1 MVVLPRLT
9 SGLRTYFAKLSQFS
23 PNARSVLAFSAM
35 NGLVFGVFRLLF
47 NFYVLSLGSFDER
60 FVGNLTSYS
69 SAAALAAALPAVY
82 IADRFSQ
89 KRIMIVTGLISGL
102 TILGMVFFPSRPFLI
117 TFNIVAAVFS
127 AIRQVTVSPFLMRNT
142 TPDERQYVFSFNF
155 GLMTLFNAA
164 GNQLGGFLP
173 TWLGSAAGV
182 EPTSTL
188 AYQLA
193 LGGMTLI
200 SFLAIG
206 PLTRLRIAPRDPGI
220 VIEMPWK
227 KLARHGR
234 ALVRLITPQLV
245 IGLGAGM
252 FQPFMNLY
260 FRKVFDLDD
269 AAVGTV
275 FFISVFAMAVA
286 QFISAPLADRFGKI
300 RTVIA
305 AQAISIPFLVTMGLA
320 AWLVPSGRA
329 AFSLMFSVTAIAFLA
344 RQALMNLAGP
354 VYETFILDQ
363 TKTEAQSLAS
373 ALNGISFQFGWVVS
387 PSISGWFQAEYG
399 EFGFVPVFGCVVILY
414 VTAIAMEWLFFH
426 DVARMTR
433 LTTVDRDPVDVS
445 PGPVEDMQP
454 APTK

>member
-1 MVVLPRLT
+1 MSVLYRF
-9 SGLRTYFAKLSQFS
+9 SGGLRAYQDKISQFS
-23 PNARSVLAFSAM
+23 PNARAVLTFSAM

-47 NFYVLSLGSFDER
+47 NFYVLSLGGYDER

-69 SAAALAAALPAVY
+69 SAAALMAALPAVY

-89 KRIMIVTGLISGL
+89 KRIMIVTGLISAAA
-102 TILGMVFFPSRPFLI
+102 ILGMVLLPLPPVLI
-117 TFNIVAAVFS
+117 TLNMVASIAA

-142 TPDERQYVFSFNF
+142 TSEDRQYVFSLNF
-155 GLMTLFNAA
+155 GLTTLFSAA

-173 TWLGSAAGV
+173 TWLGGAVGA
-182 EPTSTL
+182 EATSPL

-206 PLTRLRIAPRDPGI
+206 PLKYLRVAPRDPDA

-227 KLARHGR
+227 KLARHGG
-234 ALVRLITPQLV
+234 ALVKLITPQLV

-252 FQPFMNLY
+252 FQPFRNLY
-260 FRKVFDLDD
+260 FRKVFGLND

-275 FFISVFAMAVA
+275 FFISVFAMAIA
-286 QFISAPLADRFGKI
+286 QFTSAPLADRFGKI

-305 AQAISIPFLVTMGLA
+305 AQAVSIPFLIIMGLA
-320 AWLVPSGRA
+320 AWIVPSGRA
-329 AFSLMFSVTAIAFLA
+329 AFSFMFIVTAIAFLT

-363 TKTEAQSLAS
+363 TKPEAQSLAS

-387 PSISGWFQAEYG
+387 PSISGWFQAQYG
-399 EFGFVPVFGCVVILY
+399 QFGFVPVFACVVILY
-414 VTAIAMEWLFFH
+414 AAAIFMEWLFFH
-426 DVARMTR
+426 NVAK
-433 LTTVDRDPVDVS
+433 V
-445 PGPVEDMQP
+445 PGPALADLDPADTSIAPIDDMHSV
-454 APTK
+454 PTK